1 MKEGERKAM
10 KILEQ
15 ISELL
20 QQGRAKEVQEA
31 VKKALDTGLQPQEI
45 IANGLLAGMSIIGAK
60 FKVNE
65 VYVPDVLI
73 ASRAMNAGME
83 TLKPYIVEAD
93 IKPIGKIVLGTVEG
107 DLHDIGK
114 NLVKIMFEG
123 AGFQVFDLGIDVP
136 ADRFVAKVKEEKP
149 QILAMSALLTTTM
162 TNMEKAIKAVE
173 KEGLRAGLSIMVGGA
188 PVTESFAQSIGA
200 DLYAPDAASA
210 AEVAREKVA
219 AL

>member
-1 MKEGERKAM
+1 ME
-10 KILEQ
+10 ILEQ

-31 VKKALDTGLQPQEI
+31 VEKALDQGLQPQEI
-45 IANGLLAGMSIIGAK
+45 ISGGLLAGMSVIGAK

-93 IKPIGKIVLGTVEG
+93 MKPIGKIVLGTVEG

-123 AGFQVFDLGIDVP
+123 AGFEVFDLGIDVA
-136 ADRFVAKVKEEKP
+136 ADSLVTKVKEEKP

-162 TNMEKAIKAVE
+162 TNMEKVIKAVE
-173 KEGLRAGLSIMVGGA
+173 KEGLREGLLIMVGGA

-210 AEVAREKVA
+210 AELAREKVA

>member
-173 KEGLRAGLSIMVGGA
+173 KEGLRAGLLIMVGGA

>member
-1 MKEGERKAM
+1 ME
-10 KILEQ
+10 ILKQ

-20 QQGRAKEVQEA
+20 QQGRAKEVQES
-31 VKKALDTGLQPQEI
+31 VKKALDEGSKPQEI
-45 IANGLLAGMSIIGAK
+45 ISGGLLAGMSVIGAK

-93 IKPIGKIVLGTVEG
+93 IQPIGKIVLGTVEG

-114 NLVKIMFEG
+114 NLVRIMFEG

-136 ADRFVAKVKEEKP
+136 VDRFLAKVKEEKP

-162 TNMEKAIKAVE
+162 TSMEKVIKVVE
-173 KEGLRAGLSIMVGGA
+173 KEGLREGLLIMVGGA
-188 PVTESFAQSIGA
+188 PVTERFAQSIGA

>member
-1 MKEGERKAM
+1 
-10 KILEQ
+10 
-15 ISELL
+15 
-20 QQGRAKEVQEA
+20 
-31 VKKALDTGLQPQEI
+31 
-45 IANGLLAGMSIIGAK
+45 MSVIGAK

-83 TLKPYIVEAD
+83 TLKPYIVEED
-93 IKPIGKIVLGTVEG
+93 VKPIGKIVLGTVEG

-123 AGFQVFDLGIDVP
+123 VGFQVFDLGIDVP
-136 ADRFVAKVKEEKP
+136 ADRFIAKVKEEKP

-162 TNMEKAIKAVE
+162 TNMEKVIKAVE
-173 KEGLRAGLSIMVGGA
+173 KEGLREGLLIMVGGA
-188 PVTESFAQSIGA
+188 PVTESFAKSIGA

-210 AEVAREKVA
+210 AELAREKVA
-219 AL
+219 AQ

>member
-1 MKEGERKAM
+1 ME
-10 KILEQ
+10 ILEQ

-20 QQGRAKEVQEA
+20 QQGRAKEIQEA
-31 VKKALDTGLQPQEI
+31 VKKALDQGLKPQEI
-45 IANGLLAGMSIIGAK
+45 ISGGLLAGMSVIGAK

-93 IKPIGKIVLGTVEG
+93 MKPIGKVVLGTVEG

-123 AGFQVFDLGIDVP
+123 AGFEVIDLGIDVP
-136 ADRFVAKVKEEKP
+136 TDRFVAKVKEEKP

-162 TNMEKAIKAVE
+162 TNMEKVIKAVE
-173 KEGLRAGLSIMVGGA
+173 KEGLREGLLIMVGGA

-210 AEVAREKVA
+210 AELAKAKVTG
-219 AL
+219 L

>member
-1 MKEGERKAM
+1 ME
-10 KILEQ
+10 ILEQ

-31 VKKALDTGLQPQEI
+31 VEKALDQGLQPQEI
-45 IANGLLAGMSIIGAK
+45 ISGGLLAGMSVIGAK

-93 IKPIGKIVLGTVEG
+93 MKPIGKIVLGTVEG

-123 AGFQVFDLGIDVP
+123 AGFEVFDLGIDV
-136 ADRFVAKVKEEKP
+136 ATDRFVTKVKEEKP

-162 TNMEKAIKAVE
+162 TNMEKVIKAVE
-173 KEGLRAGLSIMVGGA
+173 KEGLREGLLIMVGGA

-210 AEVAREKVA
+210 AELAREKVA

>member
-1 MKEGERKAM
+1 ME
-10 KILEQ
+10 ILEQ

-31 VKKALDTGLQPQEI
+31 VEKALDQGLQPQEI
-45 IANGLLAGMSIIGAK
+45 ISGGLLAGMSVIGAK

-93 IKPIGKIVLGTVEG
+93 MKPIGKIVLGTVEG

-114 NLVKIMFEG
+114 NMVKIMFEG
-123 AGFQVFDLGIDVP
+123 AGFEVFDLGIDVA
-136 ADRFVAKVKEEKP
+136 ADRFVTKVKEEKP

-162 TNMEKAIKAVE
+162 TNMEKVIKAVE
-173 KEGLRAGLSIMVGGA
+173 KEGLREGLLIMVGGA

-210 AEVAREKVA
+210 AELAREKVA

>member
-162 TNMEKAIKAVE
+162 TNMEKVIKAVE
-173 KEGLRAGLSIMVGGA
+173 KEGLRAGLLIMVGGA

>member
-1 MKEGERKAM
+1 ME
-10 KILEQ
+10 ILEQ

-31 VKKALDTGLQPQEI
+31 VEKALDQGLQPQEI
-45 IANGLLAGMSIIGAK
+45 ISGGLLAGMSVIGAK

-93 IKPIGKIVLGTVEG
+93 MKPIGKIVLGTVEG

-123 AGFQVFDLGIDVP
+123 AGFEVFDLGIDVA
-136 ADRFVAKVKEEKP
+136 ADRFVK
-149 QILAMSALLTTTM
+149 I
-162 TNMEKAIKAVE
+162 
-173 KEGLRAGLSIMVGGA
+173 GRASC
-188 PVTESFAQSIGA
+188 
-200 DLYAPDAASA
+200 
-210 AEVAREKVA
+210 RERV
-219 AL
+219 

>member
-1 MKEGERKAM
+1 MKEGERKEM
-10 KILEQ
+10 EILEQ

-162 TNMEKAIKAVE
+162 TNMEKVIKAVE
-173 KEGLRAGLSIMVGGA
+173 KEGLRAGLLIMVGGA

>member
-1 MKEGERKAM
+1 M
-10 KILEQ
+10 KILDQ
-15 ISELL
+15 LSELL
-20 QQGRAKEVQEA
+20 QQGRAKEVQET
-31 VKKALDTGLQPQEI
+31 VKKALAEGYEPQEI
-45 IANGLLAGMSIIGAK
+45 ISQGLLAGMSVIGAK

-83 TLKPYIVEAD
+83 ALKPHMVEGEM
-93 IKPIGKIVLGTVEG
+93 KTVGKVVLGTVEG

-123 AGFQVFDLGIDVP
+123 AGFCVVDLGVDVSP
-136 ADRFVAKVKEEKP
+136 EQFLAKVEEEKP

-162 TNMEKAIKAVE
+162 TNMEKVIKTAE
-173 KEGLRAGLSIMVGGA
+173 KKGFRQNLLIMVGGA
-188 PVTESFAQSIGA
+188 PVTENFAASIGA

-210 AEVAREKVA
+210 AEAARQKMKA
-219 AL
+219 

>member
-20 QQGRAKEVQEA
+20 QQGRAREVQEA

-173 KEGLRAGLSIMVGGA
+173 KEGLRAGLLIMVGGA

>member
-1 MKEGERKAM
+1 M

-173 KEGLRAGLSIMVGGA
+173 KEGLRAGLLIMVGGA

>member
-1 MKEGERKAM
+1 ME
-10 KILEQ
+10 ILKQ

-20 QQGRAKEVQEA
+20 QQGRAKEVQES
-31 VKKALDTGLQPQEI
+31 VKKALDEGSKPQEI
-45 IANGLLAGMSIIGAK
+45 ISGGLLAGMSVIGAK

-83 TLKPYIVEAD
+83 TLKPHIVEAD
-93 IKPIGKIVLGTVEG
+93 IQPIGKIVLGTVEG

-114 NLVKIMFEG
+114 NLVRIMFEG

-136 ADRFVAKVKEEKP
+136 VDRFLAKVKEEKP

-162 TNMEKAIKAVE
+162 TSMEKVIKAVE
-173 KEGLRAGLSIMVGGA
+173 KEGLREGLLIMVGGA
-188 PVTESFAQSIGA
+188 PVTERFAQSIDA

>member
-1 MKEGERKAM
+1 ME
-10 KILEQ
+10 ILEQ

-31 VKKALDTGLQPQEI
+31 VEKALDQGLQPQEI
-45 IANGLLAGMSIIGAK
+45 ISGGLLAGMSVIGAK

-93 IKPIGKIVLGTVEG
+93 MKPIGKIVLGTVEG

-123 AGFQVFDLGIDVP
+123 AGFEVFDLGIDVA
-136 ADRFVAKVKEEKP
+136 ADRFVTKVKEEKP

-162 TNMEKAIKAVE
+162 TNMEKVIKAVE
-173 KEGLRAGLSIMVGGA
+173 KEGLREGLLIMVGGA

-210 AEVAREKVA
+210 AELAREKVA
-219 AL
+219 AQ